1 MRPGPVLGARKL
13 ARGPTDTADRR
24 ATLIST
30 PREHNLK
37 LVACRLHMHA
47 RLYMHARSHT
57 HSTCAGSWWG
67 EWQHGAAPPHVE
79 VNLEENE
86 ALQAAMVEDWADWEK
101 YE

>member
-1 MRPGPVLGARKL
+1 MLGGGAETGTR
-13 ARGPTDTADRR
+13 ADRHRRPQSDPNKYASR
-24 ATLIST
+24 AQSEIGSMPLA
-30 PREHNLK
+30 H
-37 LVACRLHMHA
+37 AC

-101 YE
+101 NE